1 MAIAANT
8 GTATSAAKISDI
20 NALVT
25 AINTE
30 LALYA
35 TKTSVDELKTRVA
48 ALEAKTIPPDLTSRV
63 AALEAKP
70 APVDL
75 TARVTALEKKPAPV
89 IPPDLTD
96 KLATLE
102 ERQAAYEAQVGGR
115 ITVLEAETDPPD
127 LTNRVAALEAAL
139 AALRTPAV
147 ATSTVDPMATL
158 PTTRRPRDPSEGVEL
173 IYDKATLYYGDMEL
187 HALRTAETT
196 WRLVAQLN
204 YITVNQV
211 IWTYDET
218 IRGTPAEIYA
228 HASARL
234 IELAGLKTSHD
245 AAHKRVRE
253 MSEGRP

>member
-8 GTATSAAKISDI
+8 GTATATAKISDI
-20 NALVT
+20 NALIT

-35 TKTSVDELKTRVA
+35 TKASVDALTVRVKALEDKVPTSATKDELGPLRDFDLALEQRVNDRLGALENKPAPADLTERVA
-48 ALEAKTIPPDLTSRV
+48 ALEAI
-63 AALEAKP
+63 
-70 APVDL
+70 
-75 TARVTALEKKPAPV
+75 
-89 IPPDLTD
+89 
-96 KLATLE
+96 
-102 ERQAAYEAQVGGR
+102 
-115 ITVLEAETDPPD
+115 ITE
-127 LTNRVAALEAAL
+127 
-139 AALRTPAV
+139 LRTPAAV
-147 ATSTVDPMATL
+147 TSTSDPMSTV

-187 HALRTAETT
+187 HALRTAEST

-204 YITVNQV
+204 YITVNQI

-218 IRGTPAEIYA
+218 IQGTPAEVYT

-234 IELAGLKTSHD
+234 IELARLKTSHD

>member
-8 GTATSAAKISDI
+8 GTVTSAAKISDI
-20 NALVT
+20 NALIT

-35 TKTSVDELKTRVA
+35 TKGSVDELKTRVA
-48 ALEAKTIPPDLTSRV
+48 TLEAKTVPPDLTNRV

-75 TARVTALEKKPAPV
+75 TARVAALENKPV
-89 IPPDLTD
+89 LVLPPDLTD
-96 KLATLE
+96 
-102 ERQAAYEAQVGGR
+102 
-115 ITVLEAETDPPD
+115 
-127 LTNRVAALEAAL
+127 RVAALEAAL

-187 HALRTAETT
+187 HALRIADNT

-204 YITVNQV
+204 YITVSQV

-218 IRGTPAEIYA
+218 VHGTPTEIYA

>member
-20 NALVT
+20 NLLVT
-25 AINTE
+25 AINVE

-35 TKTSVDELKTRVA
+35 SKTSVDELKTRVA
-48 ALEAKTIPPDLTSRV
+48 TLEAKTIPPDLTSRV
-63 AALEAKP
+63 TALEGKP

-75 TARVTALEKKPAPV
+75 TSRVTALEKTPALV
-89 IPPDLTD
+89 VPPDLTD
-96 KLATLE
+96 
-102 ERQAAYEAQVGGR
+102 
-115 ITVLEAETDPPD
+115 
-127 LTNRVAALEAAL
+127 RVAALEAIVT
-139 AALRTPAV
+139 ALRTPAA
-147 ATSTVDPMATL
+147 ATSTGDPMATL
-158 PTTRRPRDPSEGVEL
+158 PTTRRPRDPSQGVEL

-218 IRGTPAEIYA
+218 IQGTPAEIYA

>member
-8 GTATSAAKISDI
+8 GTATATAKISDI
-20 NALVT
+20 NALIT

-35 TKTSVDELKTRVA
+35 SKASVDELKTRVA
-48 ALEAKTIPPDLTSRV
+48 TLEAKTIPPDLTSRV

-75 TARVTALEKKPAPV
+75 TARVTALEAKPAPV
-89 IPPDLTD
+89 LAPDLTD
-96 KLATLE
+96 
-102 ERQAAYEAQVGGR
+102 
-115 ITVLEAETDPPD
+115 
-127 LTNRVAALEAAL
+127 RVAALEAAL
-139 AALRTPAV
+139 AALRTPAA
-147 ATSTVDPMATL
+147 ATSTADPMATL